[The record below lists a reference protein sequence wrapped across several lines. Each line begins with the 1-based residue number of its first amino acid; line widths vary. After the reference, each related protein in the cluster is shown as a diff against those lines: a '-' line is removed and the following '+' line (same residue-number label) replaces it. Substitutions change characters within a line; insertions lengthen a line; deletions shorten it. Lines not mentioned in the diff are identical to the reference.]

1 MSIVQITSENFEK
14 EVMQSEKPVLID
26 FWADWCGPCKM
37 IGPIIEEVAE
47 EASDVKICKVNVHAQ
62 PELAAKYHIM
72 SIPTLVIIK
81 NGEVQSTSVGA
92 KNKKEI
98 LEMISNK

>member
-47 EASDVKICKVNVHAQ
+47 EVSDVKICKIGRAHV
-62 PELAAKYHIM
+62 
-72 SIPTLVIIK
+72 
-81 NGEVQSTSVGA
+81 
-92 KNKKEI
+92 
-98 LEMISNK
+98 